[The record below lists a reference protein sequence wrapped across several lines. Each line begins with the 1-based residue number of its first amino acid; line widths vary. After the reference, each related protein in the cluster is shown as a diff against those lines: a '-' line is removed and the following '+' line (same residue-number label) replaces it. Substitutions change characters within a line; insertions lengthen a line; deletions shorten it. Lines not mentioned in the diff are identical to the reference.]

1 MDNFDLRKYLTEG
14 RLLKE
19 GIPQGSEI
27 ADYVEGMFNS
37 DVVEKEG
44 FQSDIWRK
52 EQYASNDYREGS
64 VFLDLVDHL
73 KSVGGKDVLEG
84 NPDIHLEL
92 LSNDDIQWSAD
103 VTLDENLAEGRLF
116 EQEYPELIS
125 FLNAN
130 VEDVKQHM
138 RDEFLDDED
147 EVEYNATISKEIDQV
162 KSFQDVG
169 KTDDIVGA
177 VVRQG
182 EGDVGITYMFKDDY
196 DALED
201 KSKFEN
207 DYGYPPED
215 IKIAGKDLKFF
226 TFTI

>member
-1 MDNFDLRKYLTEG
+1 MDNFDLRKYL
-14 RLLKE
+14 
-19 GIPQGSEI
+19 
-27 ADYVEGMFNS
+27 
-37 DVVEKEG
+37 
-44 FQSDIWRK
+44 
-52 EQYASNDYREGS
+52 
-64 VFLDLVDHL
+64 
-73 KSVGGKDVLEG
+73 
-84 NPDIHLEL
+84 
-92 LSNDDIQWSAD
+92 
-103 VTLDENLAEGRLF
+103 AEGKLF

-138 RDEFLDDED
+138 RDYFLDDEEEAD
-147 EVEYNATISKEIDQV
+147 YNDFISKEIDQV

-169 KTDDIVGA
+169 KNKEDSEEYNIVGA
-177 VVRQG
+177 VVSQG

-207 DYGYPPED
+207 DYGYPPQD

>member
-1 MDNFDLRKYLTEG
+1 MDNFDLRKY
-14 RLLKE
+14 
-19 GIPQGSEI
+19 
-27 ADYVEGMFNS
+27 
-37 DVVEKEG
+37 
-44 FQSDIWRK
+44 
-52 EQYASNDYREGS
+52 
-64 VFLDLVDHL
+64 
-73 KSVGGKDVLEG
+73 
-84 NPDIHLEL
+84 
-92 LSNDDIQWSAD
+92 
-103 VTLDENLAEGRLF
+103 LAEGRLF

-138 RDEFLDDED
+138 RDYFLDDEEEAD
-147 EVEYNATISKEIDQV
+147 YNDFISKEIDQV
-162 KSFQDVG
+162 KSFQDIG
-169 KTDDIVGA
+169 KNKEDSEEYNIVGA
-177 VVRQG
+177 VVSQG